1 MKSKLIF
8 IFILSSSLPLYSS
21 SHAKNRISDTTKSA
35 KNPTEMP
42 SACITNS
49 DLSNPPHPALSPND
63 PCPLW
68 NNSLNLALHPLQVLL
83 LRFSAFLTL
92 EALIPPPP
100 VPLILLLL
108 LVFPIFLPLQPNATQ
123 IASQASTEAIIS
135 TMSFSPMP
143 EREEEMLWIESKRI
157 RENSRIRFGKLS
169 CLRLRIRCFV
179 DRRRRIRIRRR

>member
-1 MKSKLIF
+1 MNSKLIF
-8 IFILSSSLPLYSS
+8 IFLSSFLPLYSS
-21 SHAKNRISDTTKSA
+21 SHAKNRISDTTKFA

-42 SACITNS
+42 NACITNS
-49 DLSNPPHPALSPND
+49 DLSNPPHQALSPND

-100 VPLILLLL
+100 PVPLL
-108 LVFPIFLPLQPNATQ
+108 FPVFLPLQPNATQ
-123 IASQASTEAIIS
+123 IASQASTEVIIS
-135 TMSFSPMP
+135 TMSFSPTP
-143 EREEEMLWIESKRI
+143 ERREEEEILWIESKRI

-179 DRRRRIRIRRR
+179 DRRRR

>member
-1 MKSKLIF
+1 
-8 IFILSSSLPLYSS
+8 
-21 SHAKNRISDTTKSA
+21 
-35 KNPTEMP
+35 MP

-100 VPLILLLL
+100 VPLLFPIFLPLQ
-108 LVFPIFLPLQPNATQ
+108 VFPIFLPLQPNATQ
-123 IASQASTEAIIS
+123 IASQASTEVIIS

-143 EREEEMLWIESKRI
+143 ERREEEEILWIESKRI

-169 CLRLRIRCFV
+169 CLLLRIRCFV
-179 DRRRRIRIRRR
+179 DRRRRRRIRRR

>member
-1 MKSKLIF
+1 MNSKLTF
-8 IFILSSSLPLYSS
+8 FSSSLPLYSS
-21 SHAKNRISDTTKSA
+21 SHAKNRISDTTKFA

-42 SACITNS
+42 NACTTNS
-49 DLSNPPHPALSPND
+49 DLSNPPHQALSPND

-100 VPLILLLL
+100 VLPLL
-108 LVFPIFLPLQPNATQ
+108 FPISLPLQPNATQ
-123 IASQASTEAIIS
+123 IASQVSTEAIIS

-143 EREEEMLWIESKRI
+143 ERREEEEKLWIESKRI

-179 DRRRRIRIRRR
+179 DRRRR

>member
-1 MKSKLIF
+1 
-8 IFILSSSLPLYSS
+8 
-21 SHAKNRISDTTKSA
+21 
-35 KNPTEMP
+35 MP
-42 SACITNS
+42 NACITNS
-49 DLSNPPHPALSPND
+49 DLSNPPPQALSPND

-68 NNSLNLALHPLQVLL
+68 NNSLNLALHPLQVLH

-100 VPLILLLL
+100 VLPLFLP
-108 LVFPIFLPLQPNATQ
+108 VFLPLQPNATQ

-143 EREEEMLWIESKRI
+143 ERREEEEEILWIESKRI

-169 CLRLRIRCFV
+169 CLRLRIRWFV
-179 DRRRRIRIRRR
+179 DRRRRRIRRR

>member
-1 MKSKLIF
+1 MNSKLTF
-8 IFILSSSLPLYSS
+8 FSSSLPLYSS

-49 DLSNPPHPALSPND
+49 DLSNPPHQALSPND

-100 VPLILLLL
+100 APVLPLL
-108 LVFPIFLPLQPNATQ
+108 FPIFLPLQPNATQ

-143 EREEEMLWIESKRI
+143 GREEEKLWIESKRI

-169 CLRLRIRCFV
+169 CLRLRIRWFV
-179 DRRRRIRIRRR
+179 DRRRRRIRRR

>member
-1 MKSKLIF
+1 ML
-8 IFILSSSLPLYSS
+8 
-21 SHAKNRISDTTKSA
+21 KNRISDTTKSV

-42 SACITNS
+42 NACITNS

-92 EALIPPPP
+92 EALIPPP
-100 VPLILLLL
+100 VPLLILLL

-135 TMSFSPMP
+135 TMSFSPTP
-143 EREEEMLWIESKRI
+143 ERREEEEILWIESKRI

-179 DRRRRIRIRRR
+179 DRRRRRRRRRRR

>member
-42 SACITNS
+42 SACTTNS

-68 NNSLNLALHPLQVLL
+68 NNSLNLALHPLQVLR

-100 VPLILLLL
+100 APPVLPLL
-108 LVFPIFLPLQPNATQ
+108 FPIFLPLQPNATQ

-135 TMSFSPMP
+135 TMSFSPTP
-143 EREEEMLWIESKRI
+143 ERREEEEILWIESKRI
-157 RENSRIRFGKLS
+157 RENSRIPFGKLS
-169 CLRLRIRCFV
+169 CLRLRIRWFV
-179 DRRRRIRIRRR
+179 DRL

>member
-1 MKSKLIF
+1 ML
-8 IFILSSSLPLYSS
+8 
-21 SHAKNRISDTTKSA
+21 KNRISDTTKFA

-42 SACITNS
+42 NACITNS
-49 DLSNPPHPALSPND
+49 DLSNPPHQALSPND

-83 LRFSAFLTL
+83 LPFSAFLTL
-92 EALIPPPP
+92 EALIPPPQPPP

-108 LVFPIFLPLQPNATQ
+108 LVFPVFLPLQPNATQ

-135 TMSFSPMP
+135 TMSFSPTP
-143 EREEEMLWIESKRI
+143 ERREEEEILWIESKRI

-179 DRRRRIRIRRR
+179 DRRRRIRR

>member
-1 MKSKLIF
+1 
-8 IFILSSSLPLYSS
+8 
-21 SHAKNRISDTTKSA
+21 
-35 KNPTEMP
+35 MP
-42 SACITNS
+42 NACITNS
-49 DLSNPPHPALSPND
+49 DLSNPPHQALSPND

-100 VPLILLLL
+100 PPVPLL
-108 LVFPIFLPLQPNATQ
+108 FPVFLPLQPNATQ

-143 EREEEMLWIESKRI
+143 GQEAEILWIESRRI
-157 RENSRIRFGKLS
+157 RENSRIPFGKLR

-179 DRRRRIRIRRR
+179 DRRRRRIRRR